1 MKHLSIISIFITLF
15 FACKSTKET
24 SINNEL
30 NISDSAIKPIEE
42 VVIDNASDSKKIW
55 KNEIFK
61 QEIKTVLLHPK
72 GLEMAEP
79 ILDLNSNEQLV
90 LSFDELDKAPDYYFI
105 TLIHCNS
112 DWSSSDLLPN
122 EYLEGFY
129 EEEITNTEPSFN
141 TIQSYTHYEIS
152 FPSKLMKPKYSGNY
166 IVKVYP
172 MGQIEQPILTQRFRI
187 IDQKIQIEGQVKRAT
202 VIEQRNYQHEID
214 FNIYHNEYQ
223 INNPF
228 NDLFVIIEQNNRS
241 DNAVKELQ
249 PIFIKNNELIY
260 DYEYENLFDGDNEYR
275 FFDFKSLRY
284 HSERIADINFT
295 NDTNIVLLREDNYR
309 SFQRYSILNDINGKK
324 LIQVQEGND
333 PSTEADYAK
342 VKFTLPYDHKIAQG
356 DLYVFGQISN
366 YEFPKTHKMIYDKDL
381 GQYEAEIYL
390 KQGYYNYLYVLK
402 KNDGENIARFI
413 EGTHYQTKNNYTIY
427 VYHRASGEL
436 YDQLI
441 GIKKLNSNELF

>member
-1 MKHLSIISIFITLF
+1 MKHLSVISIFIILLF
-15 FACKSTKET
+15 GCKSTKET

-30 NISDSAIKPIEE
+30 LHSDSEIKTSTDVIIDKTIE
-42 VVIDNASDSKKIW
+42 SKKIW
-55 KNEIFK
+55 KNETFK
-61 QEIKTVLLHPK
+61 PGIKTVLLHPN
-72 GLEMAEP
+72 GLEMVEP
-79 ILDLNSNEQLV
+79 IINLNSNEQLV
-90 LSFDELDKAPDYYFI
+90 LSFDELDQAPDYYFI
-105 TLIHCNS
+105 TLIHCNP
-112 DWSSSDLLPN
+112 DWTTSDLLPN
-122 EYLEGFY
+122 EYLEGFF
-129 EEEITNTEPSFN
+129 EEEIINTQPSFN

-152 FPSKLMKPKYSGNY
+152 FPSELMKPKYSGNY

-172 MGQIEQPILTQRFRI
+172 MGQIEQPILSQRFRI
-187 IDQKIQIEGQVKRAT
+187 IDQKVKIKGQIKRAT
-202 VIEQRNYQHEID
+202 IIDQRNYQHEID
-214 FNIYHNEYQ
+214 FNIYHNEYP
-223 INNPF
+223 IDNPF
-228 NDLFVIIEQNNRS
+228 NDLFVSIEQNNRW
-241 DNAVKELQ
+241 DNAIKGLQ
-249 PIFIKNNELIY
+249 PVFIKNNELIY
-260 DYEYENLFDGDNEYR
+260 DYEEENLFDGDNEYR

-284 HSERIADINFT
+284 HSERIADIDYI
-295 NDTNIVLLREDNYR
+295 NDTNTVLLRQDNYR

-342 VKFTLPYDHKIAQG
+342 VKFTLPYDHEISQG

-366 YEFPKTHKMIYDKDL
+366 YEFPKSHKMIYDKDL
-381 GQYEAEIYL
+381 AHYEGEIYL